1 VTGKSDN
8 PILSM
13 ISRMIS
19 PFIMIYALYV
29 IFHGHY
35 SPGGGFQGGTM
46 LGAAVILSRLAS
58 GSELSRL
65 LLGKGIGTLM
75 GAIGVFIYFGTGF
88 LAMLLGGRF
97 LEYKYLARI
106 MPVSDAMARNWGIQF
121 VEVGVGLAVMGIMVA
136 LYDDILT
143 GEPDA

>member
-1 VTGKSDN
+1 MTGKSDN